1 MSKSLCALAVVL
13 TLATVA
19 PTVAQVGS
27 QQANPYLEIDKRI
40 LAEVYTSS
48 APMDNLKELCDVHGS
63 RFPGLPGDKG
73 AVDYIVET
81 WKEYDLANVHAEEF
95 TINGWT
101 RGPATLEIVSPIR
114 RSFDVISL
122 PHSIGDKVEG
132 ELVFIGDGA
141 IEDYEN
147 RKDEIE
153 GNIVMVTSAN
163 PASMSRRLHRSEK
176 YMRSV
181 MAGATGWIF
190 MNHYPAYGPP
200 TGGINPVIPA
210 IGIAYEDGAFLSRL
224 LEREK
229 EVVVRIETTDKNHDV
244 VTWNVVADVVPD
256 HPVDDEYVIVGS
268 HLDGHDISQGA
279 TDPASGAVTVMEIAR
294 NLALVKDKLKRRVRC
309 MTFGAE
315 EIGLYGSYAYAAA
328 HKDELGKCRFMLNLD
343 SAGRAGKKGVTFH
356 DFPTLEELAKKWR
369 AEMVADMPTSQGVSP
384 YSDHWP
390 FFLESVPCGSG
401 SDPTVRSTGRG
412 YGHTRYDTID
422 KVEMKYLHLAAANY
436 TRFLFR
442 VANEDHWNPRRK
454 TKVEIEAFIKEQGYD
469 KTVALQDQM
478 KQYIKDNYKEIHP
491 DTQRWI
497 AGSQ

>member
-1 MSKSLCALAVVL
+1 MSKSLCALTVVL
-13 TLATVA
+13 TLTLVA

-27 QQANPYLEIDKRI
+27 QQANPYLEVDKRI

-81 WKEYDLANVHAEEF
+81 FKEYDLANVHAEEF

-101 RGPATLEIVSPIR
+101 RGPATLEIVSPIQ

-122 PHSIGDKVEG
+122 PHSIGAEVEG
-132 ELVFIGDGA
+132 KLVFLGDGA

-224 LEREK
+224 ARARKGGRGQNQDHRQEPRRCHLERG
-229 EVVVRIETTDKNHDV
+229 RRCG
-244 VTWNVVADVVPD
+244 P
-256 HPVDDEYVIVGS
+256 GQS
-268 HLDGHDISQGA
+268 RG
-279 TDPASGAVTVMEIAR
+279 
-294 NLALVKDKLKRRVRC
+294 RRVRHRRKSP
-309 MTFGAE
+309 GRPRHQP
-315 EIGLYGSYAYAAA
+315 GRRGS
-328 HKDELGKCRFMLNLD
+328 C
-343 SAGRAGKKGVTFH
+343 
-356 DFPTLEELAKKWR
+356 
-369 AEMVADMPTSQGVSP
+369 
-384 YSDHWP
+384 
-390 FFLESVPCGSG
+390 
-401 SDPTVRSTGRG
+401 VRSG
-412 YGHTRYDTID
+412 YGHGDRA
-422 KVEMKYLHLAAANY
+422 K
-436 TRFLFR
+436 
-442 VANEDHWNPRRK
+442 PR
-454 TKVEIEAFIKEQGYD
+454 
-469 KTVALQDQM
+469 L
-478 KQYIKDNYKEIHP
+478 
-491 DTQRWI
+491 W
-497 AGSQ
+497 